1 MGSPEES
8 VHQHDDVPREAEVR
22 AGVLQSSHA
31 VFLSYASQDAEA
43 ARRICEALRAAGIK
57 VWFDQ
62 SELRGGD
69 AWDQSIRK
77 HIKTCVLFI
86 PVISRHTHDRDEGYF
101 RLEWKLAV
109 DRCHLMAADR
119 TFLLPVVVDDTRDD
133 DERVPDK
140 FRDVQW
146 TRLPAGETPPA
157 FVERVKRL
165 LSPEPPTR
173 ARLPTDAA
181 SGSLPITVAKGRPSP
196 WRHAL
201 PVAVALMVVAALAYA
216 LISRPW
222 ISKPAATSATSNA
235 TPSPGAPPAG
245 FSPPPHSIAVLPFV
259 NLSGDKEQEYFSDG
273 LTEELLN
280 SLAAIEGLQVAGRTS
295 SFSFK
300 EHPDIATV
308 AHKLNVG
315 AVLEG
320 SVRRSAHTV
329 RISAQLVNTVTGF
342 HVWSKTYDRD
352 LGDVLKLQTE
362 IATAVASALE
372 VTLLGNVSAK
382 IELGGTRNPAAFDA
396 YLRGSKAYG
405 TLHRAIDLQSA
416 AAVYQ
421 SAAAAYTEAI
431 RLDPKYALAFTGR
444 SMTLDT
450 YAYYQP
456 DPAARPSFDEA
467 LADARQAIALA
478 PELGEAHLALARV
491 FEDGF
496 LDFARA
502 ADEYSRA
509 LSLAP
514 GNARVLQH
522 YGAFAVYMGHTEE
535 GLAAGRHAVVLDPL
549 STDSHDRLGEAQ
561 WAARQYNEAAAAFEE
576 VITLDPGAWRAYAW
590 RGFAYYGL
598 GDFERAR
605 SSCEVEVG
613 ARKGWILY
621 CLALVYEKLGRHVD
635 AEAIF
640 SKVRAELSDI
650 APYQCAEIY
659 AQWGNTARALDWL
672 QRAVRLHDSA
682 LGWLKT
688 DPLMD
693 PLRNEPRFQAI
704 ERALKFPD

>member
-1 MGSPEES
+1 VSEP
-8 VHQHDDVPREAEVR
+8 
-22 AGVLQSSHA
+22 SHA
-31 VFLSYASQDAEA
+31 VFLSYASQDAVA
-43 ARRICEALRAAGIK
+43 AQKICAAMRAAGIE

-77 HIKTCVLFI
+77 QIKTCALFLPI
-86 PVISRHTHDRDEGYF
+86 ISKHTHERAEGYF

-109 DRCHLMAADR
+109 DRSHLIMANKA
-119 TFLLPVVVDDTRDD
+119 FLVPVVIDDTAEE
-133 DERVPDK
+133 DENVPEK
-140 FRDVQW
+140 FREVQW
-146 TRLPAGETPPA
+146 TRLPGGVAQPE
-157 FVERVKRL
+157 FVARIKRL
-165 LSPEPPTR
+165 LSPESPATAQLR
-173 ARLPTDAA
+173 NHAA
-181 SGSLPITVAKGRPSP
+181 SGPSPIPLTTARASPLTRTLPIA
-196 WRHAL
+196 
-201 PVAVALMVVAALAYA
+201 VAVLALATLTYL
-216 LISRPW
+216 LINKPW
-222 ISKPAATSATSNA
+222 ISNPSAPQARSNA
-235 TPSPGAPPAG
+235 TSPPAPPAA
-245 FSPPPHSIAVLPFV
+245 FNPPPHSIAVLPFV

-280 SLAAIEGLQVAGRTS
+280 SLADIEGLQVAGRTS

-329 RISAQLVNTVTGF
+329 RISVQLVNAVTGF

-396 YLRGSKAYG
+396 YLRGSKAYS
-405 TLHRAIDLQSA
+405 TLHRAVDLQFA
-416 AAVYQ
+416 TAVYQ

-431 RLDPKYALAFTGR
+431 RLDPNYALAFTGR

-450 YAYYQP
+450 YAYYQAP
-456 DPAARPSFDEA
+456 QAARRSYEEA
-467 LADARQAIALA
+467 LADARRAIVLA

-496 LDFARA
+496 LDFVHAG
-502 ADEYSRA
+502 DEYSRA
-509 LSLAP
+509 LSLSP

-522 YGAFAVYMGHTEE
+522 YGAFEVYMGHTEA

-561 WAARQYNEAAAAFEE
+561 WASRHYNEAAAAF
-576 VITLDPGAWRAYAW
+576 
-590 RGFAYYGL
+590 
-598 GDFERAR
+598 
-605 SSCEVEVG
+605 
-613 ARKGWILY
+613 
-621 CLALVYEKLGRHVD
+621 
-635 AEAIF
+635 
-640 SKVRAELSDI
+640 
-650 APYQCAEIY
+650 
-659 AQWGNTARALDWL
+659 
-672 QRAVRLHDSA
+672 
-682 LGWLKT
+682 
-688 DPLMD
+688 
-693 PLRNEPRFQAI
+693 
-704 ERALKFPD
+704 